1 MKSRGSF
8 LVLTVLPILFLSES
22 LHPAST
28 PRFVQSDAA
37 QLVLA
42 NENLR
47 ADFMGDGL
55 RTIQDK
61 HSGHKLTFEDR
72 GFTVIVDGRPFG
84 PRQFPKYELSIGR
97 EALTYVYD
105 AGTFKIR
112 LVYELKPN
120 WRFLSKQLFLEPAG
134 PAPIRVREIRAFD
147 AALDVAPREELR
159 LSDGRFGLLLR
170 FMDEKADS
178 RRPSFGAFL
187 LYQNPYNQWMRQDR
201 LLQGHYLPDMDWRRE
216 YGPFPAD
223 RLCLGMIELSGHR
236 VPAKSVPEWVL
247 VPDYD
252 KYRAENP
259 TIDPAES
266 DALVECVRAFLL
278 YRPEKSIRVH
288 VPWCE
293 NDYQIDVA
301 TPEGWT
307 EYKRIIDRAAELGAR
322 ATLFT
327 GGNSAL
333 SSLTEN
339 RDAWGWE
346 NLLFFGLGQK
356 IRKGEW
362 VPAKDPVPQ
371 ALSAMI
377 DYGKARG
384 LKYLA
389 YAYPSLP
396 FLQDPAW
403 TRWAGDKLGGYN
415 AVDTGERGF
424 QNWWIQTLIDFTA
437 KTGAGGFSFDHWWIA
452 YDDPKATSK
461 YAQWFGC
468 RRILEELRGRV
479 PDVIMDGRQQY
490 MSFGPWTWLGGSYP
504 HPTLTDEQPESFTAF
519 PDLHTDRVS
528 ADRQRFAA
536 WKYRI
541 ERFAPPE
548 IIPGYITHQTERT
561 DAAGVMRRDR
571 FRPRDWDVLGWKY
584 SLLSSIGTAPFNHTI
599 SFIPARDEA
608 EFKAL
613 SEADKAWFRGWLD
626 WTDANA
632 AVLKHV
638 KPILG
643 PPMIGRVDGTAAV
656 DGDHGFVFL
665 FNPNYR
671 KLDAFFSLDASI
683 GMTTGAGFILKELY
697 PEEGRLFGKPGLGI
711 WSPGD
716 QVVVPMRGTEAV
728 VIEIVPAPKKSKDP
742 ILFNAR
748 GQAALTGGRLVL
760 TGIRG
765 EPGTTREILVALPA
779 EFGPSTMTLNGE
791 NTTFTREKSVVK
803 TSIRFAGEAFGRAE
817 SLLPYDP
824 AFSGGIRTGTFSVP
838 ARIFEQLRKRKESW
852 PVPYT
857 EDDLVAPWLG
867 SHRLLLF
874 VQIAE
879 PDEAMVVTMT
889 IDGKP
894 LPLKKAYNSIYGS
907 APKRTFLGF
916 YADVSSLSAG
926 EEHRFTLTLP
936 VLKFGQFQ
944 GLFFENV
951 EPDFTSEL
959 LPIAKSRER

>member
-1 MKSRGSF
+1 MKLRWLFMVLASIPILFSGASLGSDLTNRSSQSDASE
-8 LVLTVLPILFLSES
+8 LVLTND
-22 LHPAST
+22 H
-28 PRFVQSDAA
+28 
-37 QLVLA
+37 
-42 NENLR
+42 LR
-47 ADFMGDGL
+47 AVFLGDGL
-55 RTIQDK
+55 RTLLDK
-61 HSGHKLTFEDR
+61 HSGRKLTFEDH
-72 GFTVIVDGRPFG
+72 GFTVVVDGRPYG
-84 PRQFPKYELSIGR
+84 PRQFSKYELSIGR
-97 EALTYVYD
+97 EALTYTYD
-105 AGTFKIR
+105 AGTFKIK
-112 LVYELKPN
+112 LVYELKPG
-120 WRFLSKQLFLEPAG
+120 WRFLSKQLFLEPVG
-134 PAPIRVREIRAFD
+134 PAPIRVREVRAFD

-159 LSDGRFGLLLR
+159 LSEGRFGLVLR

-201 LLQGHYLPDMDWRRE
+201 LLQGHYLPDMDWRPE
-216 YGPFPAD
+216 YGSFPAD
-223 RLCLGMIELSGHR
+223 RLCLGMIELSGRR
-236 VPAKSVPEWVL
+236 VPAKSVPEWML

-259 TIDPAES
+259 TIDTAES

-301 TPEGWT
+301 APEGWA

-322 ATLFT
+322 TTLFT
-327 GGNSAL
+327 GGNSSL
-333 SSLTEN
+333 SSLAEN

-362 VPAKDPVPQ
+362 IPAKDPVPP
-371 ALSAMI
+371 ALQTMI
-377 DYGKARG
+377 DYGRARG

-403 TRWAGDKLGGYN
+403 TRWAGDNLGGYS

-424 QNWWIQTLIDFTA
+424 QNWWIKTLVDFTA

-468 RRILEELRGRV
+468 RRILEELRRCV
-479 PDVIMDGRQQY
+479 PDIVMDGRQQY
-490 MSFGPWTWLGGSYP
+490 MNFGPWTWLGGSYP

-536 WKYRI
+536 WKYRV

-548 IIPGYITHQTERT
+548 VMPGYITHQTERT

-584 SLLSSIGTAPFNHTI
+584 SLLSSVGTAPFNHTI

-613 SEADKAWFRGWLD
+613 SEADKTWFRGWLD
-626 WTDANA
+626 WTDTNA
-632 AVLKHV
+632 AVLKHI
-638 KPILG
+638 KPIIG
-643 PPMIGRVDGTAAV
+643 PPMIGRCDGTAAV
-656 DGDHGFVFL
+656 DGDRGFVFL

-671 KLDAFFSLDASI
+671 RLEAAFSLDASI
-683 GMTTGAGFILKELY
+683 GLTRGAGFILKELY
-697 PEEGRLFGKPGLGI
+697 PEEGRLIGKPGLGV

-716 QVVVPMRGTEAV
+716 EVVFPMRGTEAV
-728 VIEIVPAPKKSKDP
+728 VLEIVPAPKDLKAP
-742 ILFNAR
+742 LLFNVR
-748 GQAALTGGRLVL
+748 GETALEGGRLVL

-765 EPGTTREILVALPA
+765 EPGMTRDIIVALPLDV
-779 EFGPSTMTLNGE
+779 GPSAMTLNGKDE
-791 NTTFTREKSVVK
+791 AFTRDKSIVK
-803 TSIRFAGEAFGRAE
+803 STIRFAGEAFGRAE

-824 AFSGGIRTGTFSVP
+824 AFAGGSRTGSFSIP
-838 ARIFEQLRKRKESW
+838 ARVFEQLRRRKESW

-867 SHRLLLF
+867 SYRLLLF

-879 PDEAMVVTMT
+879 PDEAMAVTMT

-894 LPLKKAYNSIYGS
+894 VPLKKAFNSIYGES
-907 APKRTFLGF
+907 PKRTFLGF
-916 YADVSSLSAG
+916 YADVSGLSAG
-926 EEHRFTLTLP
+926 GEHRFALTLP
-936 VLKFGQFQ
+936 PLKSGQFQ
-944 GLFFENV
+944 GLFFDNV
-951 EPDFTSEL
+951 EPEYTSDL
-959 LPIAKSRER
+959 RSIGVTVSR